1 MKKLLALVLS
11 LVFILS
17 LTTCVSLAE
26 EEPVTLKM
34 LQRLPASYV
43 VEGNPVIEAWGEMLG
58 VKIEIEAP
66 PISSYNDRRNIIL
79 ASPELPDIIYVGDT
93 GSSYAKWA
101 ADGLFLD
108 LTDYL
113 NEEDMPN
120 AYRVL
125 TDLELNSVK
134 VASLDNHIFSL
145 PRVQTKP
152 MDTILYRKDWLDK
165 LNLEVPTTPSEFAA
179 VMEAFTTLD
188 PDGNGI
194 DDTYGF
200 TINLP
205 MGAAHRSITSAFD
218 MRPSEVPDAEGNYQV
233 MEAQEG
239 YMDYLDWLREM
250 YLGGYIEP
258 EFYLITNYEDRDQF
272 HAGKVGAVYAN
283 MVVEHYITE
292 MSETAW
298 VDKNFELVA
307 GGPLCKEG
315 EDVANV
321 YYNPQIWGNY
331 AISATTEHLD
341 EAIAFLDACYTDA
354 VNELLMFGVEGV
366 TYTTFNHEGHYSTK
380 TEEQLANW
388 QKYCA
393 TYATINY
400 QCEDKGLLIAN
411 GNTEEEVALFNAAND
426 AIAAM
431 TNRVTFLSGGS
442 LPGVAA
448 ENTKIVDMGIT
459 DKFGELRTK
468 YICGQIERDEMV
480 DFLTN
485 EYAPAYEA
493 LEAIYAEY
501 DMNK

>member
-1 MKKLLALVLS
+1 MKKFLS
-11 LVFILS
+11 LVLCLALMLS
-17 LTTCVSLAE
+17 VFAFAAQA
-26 EEPVTLKM
+26 EEPVTLTM
-34 LQRLPASYV
+34 LQRLPASYI
-43 VEGNPVIEAWGEMLG
+43 VEGNPVIEAWGELLG

-79 ASPELPDIIYVGDT
+79 ASDDLPDIIYVGDT
-93 GSSYAKWA
+93 GSSYAQWA

-108 LTDYL
+108 LTEYL

-134 VASLDNHIFSL
+134 VAALDNHIFSL

-152 MDTILYRKDWLDK
+152 MDTILYRQDWLDK
-165 LNLEVPTTPSEFAA
+165 LNLEVPTTPEEFAA
-179 VMEAFTTLD
+179 VMEAFTTQD
-188 PDGNGI
+188 PDGNGV

-200 TINLP
+200 AINLP
-205 MGAAHRSITSAFD
+205 MGAAHRVMTSAFD

-250 YLGGYIEP
+250 YEAGSIDP
-258 EFYLITNYEDRDQF
+258 EFYLITNYEDRDMF
-272 HAGKVGAVYAN
+272 HAGKVGAIYAN
-283 MVVEHYITE
+283 TVVEHYITE
-292 MSETAW
+292 MSESAW
-298 VDKNFELVA
+298 VDKNFKLAA
-307 GGPLCKEG
+307 GAPLHKDG
-315 EDVANV
+315 EEVANV

-331 AISATTEHLD
+331 AINANSKHLD

-366 TYTTFNHEGHYSTK
+366 TYTTFFHDGHYSIK
-380 TEEQLANW
+380 TDEQLANW

-411 GNTEEEVALFNAAND
+411 GNTEEEVALFNEANN
-426 AIAAM
+426 AIAAL
-431 TNRVTFLSGGS
+431 TNRVTFISGGS
-442 LPGVAA
+442 LPGVA
-448 ENTKIVDMGIT
+448 EQNTKIVDAGIS

-468 YICGQIERDEMV
+468 YICGQIDRDEMV
-480 DFLTN
+480 DFLQN
-485 EYAPAYEA
+485 EYAPAYAE
-493 LEAIYAEY
+493 LEAIYAAYE
-501 DMNK
+501 MNK

>member
-1 MKKLLALVLS
+1 MKKFLATVLC
-11 LVFILS
+11 LAFVLS
-17 LTTCVSLAE
+17 LTTAVASADDT
-26 EEPVTLKM
+26 VTLTM

-43 VEGNPVIEAWGEMLG
+43 VEDNPVIEAWGELLG

-66 PISSYNDRRNIIL
+66 PISSYGDRRNIIL
-79 ASPELPDIIYVGDT
+79 ASGDLPDIIYVGDT
-93 GSSYAKWA
+93 GSSYAQWA

-113 NEEDMPN
+113 NEESMPN
-120 AYRVL
+120 AFRVL

-134 VASLDNHIFSL
+134 VAALDDHIFSL

-165 LNLEVPTTPSEFAA
+165 LGLDVPTTPAEFTA
-179 VMEAFTTLD
+179 VMEAFTTQD
-188 PDGNGI
+188 PDGNGV

-200 TINLP
+200 AVNLP
-205 MGAAHRSITSAFD
+205 MGAAHRVITSAFD
-218 MRPSEVPDAEGNYQV
+218 MRPSEVPDADGNYQV

-239 YMDYLDWLREM
+239 YMDYLDWLRDM
-250 YLGGYIEP
+250 YMASSIDP
-258 EFYLITNYEDRDQF
+258 EFYLITNYEDRDEF
-272 HAGKVGAVYAN
+272 HAGKIGAIYAN
-283 MVVEHYITE
+283 TVVEHYITE
-292 MSETAW
+292 LSETAW

-307 GGPLCKEG
+307 GAPLHKEG

-331 AISATTEHLD
+331 AINADTEHLE
-341 EAIAFLDACYTDA
+341 EAIVFLDAGYTDA

-366 TYTTFNHEGHYSTK
+366 TYTTFDHDGHFSIK
-380 TEEQLANW
+380 TDEQLANW

-411 GNTEEEVALFNAAND
+411 GNTEEEVALFNEAND
-426 AIAAM
+426 AIAAL

-442 LPGVAA
+442 LPGVAE
-448 ENTKIVDMGIT
+448 ENTKITDAGIS

-468 YICGQIERDEMV
+468 YICGQIDRDEMV
-480 DFLTN
+480 SFLQN
-485 EYAPAYEA
+485 EYAPAYA
-493 LEAIYAEY
+493 NLEAIYAAN
-501 DMNK
+501 DMNR

>member
-1 MKKLLALVLS
+1 MKKFLS
-11 LVFILS
+11 LVLCLALMLS
-17 LTTCVSLAE
+17 VFAFAAQA
-26 EEPVTLKM
+26 EEPVTLTM
-34 LQRLPASYV
+34 LQRLPASYI
-43 VEGNPVIEAWGEMLG
+43 VEGNPVIEAWGELLG

-79 ASPELPDIIYVGDT
+79 ASDDLPDIIYVGDT
-93 GSSYAKWA
+93 GSSYAQWA

-108 LTDYL
+108 LTEYL

-134 VASLDNHIFSL
+134 VAALDNHIFSL

-152 MDTILYRKDWLDK
+152 MDTILYRQDWLDK
-165 LNLEVPTTPSEFAA
+165 LNLEVPTTPEEFAA
-179 VMEAFTTLD
+179 VMEAFTTQD
-188 PDGNGI
+188 PDGNGV

-200 TINLP
+200 AINLP
-205 MGAAHRSITSAFD
+205 MGAAHRVMTSAFD

-250 YLGGYIEP
+250 YEAGSIDP
-258 EFYLITNYEDRDQF
+258 EFYLITNYEDRDMF
-272 HAGKVGAVYAN
+272 HAGKVGAIYAN
-283 MVVEHYITE
+283 TVVEHYITE
-292 MSETAW
+292 MSESAW
-298 VDKNFELVA
+298 VDKNFKLAA
-307 GGPLCKEG
+307 GAPLHKDG
-315 EDVANV
+315 EEVANV

-331 AISATTEHLD
+331 AINANSKHLD

-366 TYTTFNHEGHYSTK
+366 TYTTFYHDGHYSIK
-380 TEEQLANW
+380 TDEQLANW

-411 GNTEEEVALFNAAND
+411 GNTEEEVALFNEANN
-426 AIAAM
+426 AIAAL
-431 TNRVTFLSGGS
+431 TNRVTFISGGS
-442 LPGVAA
+442 LPGVA
-448 ENTKIVDMGIT
+448 EQNTKIVDAGIS

-468 YICGQIERDEMV
+468 YICGQIDRDEMV
-480 DFLTN
+480 DFLQN
-485 EYAPAYEA
+485 EYAPAYAE
-493 LEAIYAEY
+493 LEAIYAAYE
-501 DMNK
+501 MNK

>member
-1 MKKLLALVLS
+1 MKKFLAMILCLAMMCSLLM
-11 LVFILS
+11 
-17 LTTCVSLAE
+17 VSASAD
-26 EEPVTLKM
+26 EPVTLTM

-43 VEGNPVIEAWGEMLG
+43 VEGNPVIDAWGELLG
-58 VKIEIEAP
+58 VKVEIEAP

-79 ASPELPDIIYVGDT
+79 ASGELPDIIYVGDT
-93 GSSYAKWA
+93 GSSYAQWA

-113 NEEDMPN
+113 NPEKMPN

-125 TDLELNSVK
+125 TDLELSSVK

-165 LNLEVPTTPSEFAA
+165 LGLEVPTTPEEFKA
-179 VMEAFTTLD
+179 VMEAFTTQD
-188 PDGNGI
+188 PDGNGQN
-194 DDTYGF
+194 DTYGF
-200 TINLP
+200 ALNLP

-233 MEAQEG
+233 MEAQSG

-250 YLGGYIEP
+250 YAAGAIDP
-258 EFYLITNYEDRDQF
+258 EFYLISNYEDRDEF
-272 HAGKVGAVYAN
+272 HAGKVGAIYAN
-283 MVVEHYITE
+283 IVVEHYITE
-292 MSETAW
+292 MSESAW
-298 VDKNFELVA
+298 VDKNFKLVA
-307 GGPLCKEG
+307 GAPLHKAG
-315 EDVANV
+315 EDAANV

-331 AISATTEHLD
+331 AINADTEHLE
-341 EAIAFLDACYTDA
+341 EALAFLDAGYTDA
-354 VNELLMFGVEGV
+354 VNELLMFGVEGQ
-366 TYTTFNHEGHYSTK
+366 TYTTFNHEGHFSTK

-411 GNTEEEVALFNAAND
+411 GNTEEEVALFNEANN
-426 AIAAM
+426 AIAEK
-431 TNRVTFLSGGS
+431 TNRVTYLSGGN
-442 LPGVAA
+442 LPGVAE
-448 ENTKIVDMGIT
+448 ENTKITDAGIS
-459 DKFGELRTK
+459 DKFSELRTK

-480 DFLTN
+480 SFLQN
-485 EYAPAYEA
+485 EYAPAYA
-493 LEAIYAEY
+493 NLEAIYA
-501 DMNK
+501 DNAMNK